1 MLQKVLVLGVAI
13 VVVGLQSKAQTRC
26 EPIDFKW
33 GHSSQSTEPVLI
45 RCSDSTHDYLLSIS
59 IDSQDWELSDGTL
72 GAMGLDE
79 RYRSFFELS
88 SNRGT
93 LSEFVDQMR
102 QELGLSD
109 VDMFIML
116 VDMVREL
123 PYVQTF
129 GGEQSPET
137 TLASGRGDCSDK
149 SLLLATLLG
158 EMGIESRLL
167 LDNVNEH
174 AFLAFPIDTNGAY
187 YALETTDPYLPMFE
201 EKNLE
206 EGQNMVYLDL
216 GDKASETQFDILN
229 EALRWE
235 AEKRSMYGEF
245 GENYIYGDCQI
256 RQGIEHLVQLQAQ
269 GEAVMGELETI
280 EHEINLLYR
289 QLDPWLEQHA
299 SKVETMNSISDEINQ
314 TIERLNGL
322 MELGEE

>member
-1 MLQKVLVLGVAI
+1 MLQKVHVLGVAI
-13 VVVGLQSKAQTRC
+13 VVVGLQSQAQETC

-33 GHSSQSTEPVLI
+33 AHSSQSTEPVLI
-45 RCSDSTHDYLLSIS
+45 RCSDSSHDYLLSIS

-72 GAMGLDE
+72 GGMGLDE

-137 TLASGRGDCSDK
+137 TLALGQGDCSDK

-167 LDNVNEH
+167 LDDVNEH
-174 AFLAFPIDTNGAY
+174 AFLAFPIDTNGKY
-187 YALETTDPYLPMFE
+187 YALETTSPSLPMFE
-201 EKNLE
+201 EKNLQ

-229 EALRWE
+229 EAIRWE
-235 AEKRSMYGEF
+235 AEKRSMYGKD
-245 GENYIYGDCQI
+245 YIYGNCQI
-256 RQGIEHLVQLQAQ
+256 RQVIEHLFQLRAHDD
-269 GEAVMGELETI
+269 AVMSELEAI
-280 EHEINLLYR
+280 EHEINLLNR
-289 QLDPWLEQHA
+289 QLDPWLEQRA
-299 SKVETMNSISDEINQ
+299 SKVETINSIRDEINQ
-314 TIERLNGL
+314 NIERLNGL
-322 MELGEE
+322 MEVGEE